1 MGGGTRKGSW
11 KSETIPGL
19 GGMREGELGGGAKD
33 DEGES
38 LGLSGILCLEGLRKD
53 RLGRKRGGEMV

>member
-1 MGGGTRKGSW
+1 
-11 KSETIPGL
+11 
-19 GGMREGELGGGAKD
+19 MREGELGGGAKD

-53 RLGRKRGGEMV
+53 RLGRKRGGERI